1 VFCHVNDQSCSLA
14 GSGSPGCS
22 ESRWGRPAVSRKVC
36 GVSARQGVCGEMS
49 TAWFDG
55 LRQIISW
62 FREPRVPRMEVG
74 ATCGSV
80 CVCVCVCV
88 RMGGGK
94 Q

>member
-1 VFCHVNDQSCSLA
+1 
-14 GSGSPGCS
+14 
-22 ESRWGRPAVSRKVC
+22 
-36 GVSARQGVCGEMS
+36 MS